1 MHALGIGYRR
11 HIIPGVRKL
20 ALGLGNSSMLC
31 PSCNCKNLPGD
42 DVCKRCKQP
51 LTPFNLPQPE
61 NQVERSLM
69 YDQVKTLKQQTP
81 VVIHHAANL
90 GQAIALMYE
99 ANVGAILIVD
109 DDGKLTGIFSERDL
123 LKKIAGQ
130 TAAYAELPVTQF
142 MTPRPES
149 VSNTDT
155 LNFVLQ
161 KMDAG
166 GYRHVPVLEDGRPVG
181 IISARDM
188 LRFVTRLCRDA

>member
-1 MHALGIGYRR
+1 
-11 HIIPGVRKL
+11 
-20 ALGLGNSSMLC
+20 MLC

-69 YDQVKTLKQQTP
+69 YDQVKTLKQHVP
-81 VVIHHAANL
+81 VTLAHTANL
-90 GQAIALMYE
+90 GQAIALMLE
-99 ANVGAILIVD
+99 SNVGAILIVD
-109 DDGKLTGIFSERDL
+109 DAGKLVGIFSERDL

-130 TAAYAELPVTQF
+130 TTTYAELPVTQF

-166 GYRHVPVLEDGRPVG
+166 GYRHVPVLDDGRPVG

-188 LRFVTRLCRDA
+188 LRFMTRLCRDA

>member
-1 MHALGIGYRR
+1 
-11 HIIPGVRKL
+11 
-20 ALGLGNSSMLC
+20 MLC

-51 LTPFNLPQPE
+51 LAPFNLPQPE

-69 YDQVKTLKQQTP
+69 YDQVKTLKQQAP
-81 VVIHHAANL
+81 VTLAQTANL
-90 GQAIALMYE
+90 GEAIAMMLE
-99 ANVGAILIVD
+99 KNVGAILIVD
-109 DDGKLTGIFSERDL
+109 EAGKLVGIFSERDL
-123 LKKIAGQ
+123 LKRIAGQ
-130 TAAYAELPVTQF
+130 TTSYADLPVTQF

-166 GYRHVPVLEDGRPVG
+166 GYRHVPVLDDGRPVG

-188 LRFVTRLCRDA
+188 LRFMTRLCRDA